1 MRRLLA
7 LFAAATL
14 LSASPWALSHE
25 YQAGALHIDHPWAR
39 PLPPVAPN
47 GGAYLTIMNHSGEAD
62 RLLGA
67 RTERAAV
74 TEIHTHVHENG
85 LMQMRQVDAV
95 DIPAHGTATLKPG
108 ADHLM
113 LMGLTA
119 PLAEG
124 DSFALTLIFE
134 KAGEVQVEIKVEQ
147 PASAAQPAA
156 AHDAH
161 QGH

>member
-7 LFAAATL
+7 LFATVTL

-25 YQAGALHIDHPWAR
+25 YKAGALHIDHPWAR

-47 GGAYLTIMNHSGEAD
+47 GGAYLTIMNHGAQAD

-74 TEIHTHVHENG
+74 TEIHTHVQENG
-85 LMQMRQVDAV
+85 LMQMRQVDGV
-95 DIPAHGTATLKPG
+95 DIPPHGTAILKPG
-108 ADHLM
+108 GDHLM
-113 LMGLTA
+113 MMGLTA

-147 PASAAQPAA
+147 PDTSAKPVNNQAP
-156 AHDAH
+156 H